1 MFSLFKSLS
10 FYHRAVLVVAWDL
23 KAGRWFPIPVVTG
36 SMQTR
41 DNPGPR
47 QPPHLP
53 DSPKDSE
60 TNSSQWDVWFL
71 SAQIFYL
78 FHKSLSCL

>member
-1 MFSLFKSLS
+1 MLSLFKSLS
-10 FYHRAVLVVAWDL
+10 FYYRAVLAVAWDL
-23 KAGRWFPIPVVTG
+23 KAGRSFPIPVVTG

-53 DSPKDSE
+53 DNPKDSG
-60 TNSSQWDVWFL
+60 TSQ
-71 SAQIFYL
+71 
-78 FHKSLSCL
+78 